1 MKGVNYLTNDQGQ
14 KVAVQ
19 LDLTIWQSL
28 WEQIQPIIESPM
40 NNSWTKEELESL
52 SKFVPSSLQS
62 DEDFSDWLAMPTIK

>member
-1 MKGVNYLTNDQGQ
+1 MKGVNYLTNDEGQ

-52 SKFVPSSLQS
+52 SRYVPESLNT
-62 DEDFSDWLAMPTIK
+62 DEDFSDWLAMPTIQ

>member
-1 MKGVNYLTNDQGQ
+1 MKGVNYLTNDEGQ

-52 SKFVPSSLQS
+52 SRYIPESLNT
-62 DEDFSDWLAMPTIK
+62 DEDFSDWLSMPTIQ

>member
-62 DEDFSDWLAMPTIK
+62 DEDFSDWLAMPTIQ

>member
-1 MKGVNYLTNDQGQ
+1 MKGVNYLTNDEGQ

-40 NNSWTKEELESL
+40 NNSWTVEELKSL
-52 SKFVPSSLQS
+52 SRHLPSSWKS
-62 DEDFSDWLAMPTIK
+62 DEDFSDWLSMPEMK